1 MLFLIWK
8 SISIVSSSKGWRWDK
23 FSWNALTRRLPLV
36 ITSWTFMN
44 FSNKNLWELKIIMIN
59 LIYFCTSY
67 IMYRYTYLPTQYL
80 PNIQY
85 VSEVHAVALKLLNDW
100 GKNFEIVFFFF
111 CKNKKGP
118 WNCNS
123 NFRNCN
129 IDYFFTYCIVWCASF
144 CLLHNIFW
152 KSLLIYVKFENL
164 LLF

>member
-1 MLFLIWK
+1 
-8 SISIVSSSKGWRWDK
+8 
-23 FSWNALTRRLPLV
+23 
-36 ITSWTFMN
+36 
-44 FSNKNLWELKIIMIN
+44 
-59 LIYFCTSY
+59 
-67 IMYRYTYLPTQYL
+67 MYRYTYLPTQYL

-100 GKNFEIVFFFF
+100 GRNFEIVFFFF

-129 IDYFFTYCIVWCASF
+129 IDYFFTVLCDVHLSVFFIIF
-144 CLLHNIFW
+144 FW